1 MKTAAL
7 YARVSSERQKEE
19 QTIGSQMEALK
30 EYAQANGYTVVPEWI
45 FQDEGY
51 SGAILKRPDLE
62 RLRDLAAEGQIETIL
77 VYSPDRL
84 SRKYA
89 YQVLLMEEFARH
101 GVETVFIKSPQA
113 ATPEEQLLV
122 QFQGMI
128 AEYERAQIAERT
140 RRGKK
145 HRAKGGSVNVLSGAP
160 YGYRYV
166 KKSETSAAYYD
177 IVEEEAAIVREV
189 YRWYTEEALSIGQ
202 IYRRLNALG
211 VETRRGKSM
220 WDRSTVWAMLR
231 NPAYQGTACFGKTEH
246 AERKKITRLLRKRGG
261 FSPRCSCSRERPR
274 EEWIEIP
281 VPAIIRKDTFSLA
294 RERLERNKQFSPRHT
309 KEPTLLQ
316 GLLVCSE
323 CGYALYRTST
333 RTSKRK
339 LYYYRCLGSDD
350 YRYPHGR
357 KCTNRPIRQDYLDDV
372 VWKQVM
378 QLFEDPDLIRNE
390 INRRIQE
397 ARNSNPA
404 RTRKETLV
412 KEIARIKN
420 GIDRLLDA
428 YQEGLMQLPELRGRV
443 HGLRKRNSALTSEL
457 QSIESRMVD
466 EEMYLQLVGRIDDFL
481 SRVRQSAESL
491 NVLDRQKILRLVVK
505 EVLVSGDTVTI
516 KHSIPTTTSSFPDP
530 KATPAPSGQT
540 NVPSY
545 LLCGRSQRTT
555 LRRPLIHRRNQPA
568 FHHSGSQKCPDQLQQ
583 PLIADPFC
591 DSGHQFVVVN
601 PIEEFLQIQ
610 VRHPAIAFDDILLR
624 LFYRLMHRAPGPK
637 PVAMI
642 RKRPVPSVLQDLHHR
657 LLDKSIQHRR
667 DAKLPLPSV
676 RLRDFHP
683 FYQLRLV
690 GPVQQLFPDSW
701 PMLF

>member
-1 MKTAAL
+1 MKAAAL
-7 YARVSSERQKEE
+7 YARVSSEKQKEE
-19 QTIGSQMEALK
+19 QTIGSQTEALK
-30 EYAQANGYTVVPEWI
+30 EYAQANGYRVVPEWI

-84 SRKYA
+84 SRRYA

-113 ATPEEQLLV
+113 STPEEQLLV

-145 HRAKGGSVNVLSGAP
+145 HRAKTGSVNVLSGAP

-166 KKSETSAAYYD
+166 KKSETSAAYYE

-189 YRWYTEEALSIGQ
+189 YRWYTEEGLSIGQ

-211 VETRRGKSM
+211 VETRRGKLT

-246 AERKKITRLLRKRGG
+246 TERKKVTRLLRKRGG

-281 VPAIIRKDTFSLA
+281 VPPIIKENTFSLA
-294 RERLERNKQFSPRHT
+294 QERLERNKHFSSRHT

-350 YRYPHGR
+350 YRYPNGR

-372 VWKQVM
+372 VWTQVM
-378 QLFEDPDLIRNE
+378 QLFEDPNLIRNE
-390 INRRIQE
+390 INRRVQE

-404 RTRKETLV
+404 KVRKETLV
-412 KEIARIKN
+412 NEMARIKN
-420 GIDRLLDA
+420 RIERLLDA
-428 YQEGLMQLPELRGRV
+428 YQEGIVQLPELRGRV
-443 HGLRKRNSALTSEL
+443 HGLRKRESALTSEL

-481 SRVRQSAESL
+481 SRIRQSAESL

-516 KHSIPTTTSSFPDP
+516 KHSIPTTPLFPDP
-530 KATPAPSGQT
+530 KVTPDPSGQT
-540 NVPSY
+540 NMPSY
-545 LLCGRSQRTT
+545 LLCGRS
-555 LRRPLIHRRNQPA
+555 NQPCA
-568 FHHSGSQKCPDQLQQ
+568 CESLSALC
-583 PLIADPFC
+583 
-591 DSGHQFVVVN
+591 
-601 PIEEFLQIQ
+601 
-610 VRHPAIAFDDILLR
+610 VR
-624 LFYRLMHRAPGPK
+624 Y
-637 PVAMI
+637 
-642 RKRPVPSVLQDLHHR
+642 
-657 LLDKSIQHRR
+657 LDEAELS
-667 DAKLPLPSV
+667 
-676 RLRDFHP
+676 
-683 FYQLRLV
+683 
-690 GPVQQLFPDSW
+690 
-701 PMLF
+701 

>member
-19 QTIGSQMEALK
+19 QTIGSQTEALK
-30 EYAQANGYTVVPEWI
+30 EYAQANGFTVVPEWI

-113 ATPEEQLLV
+113 STPEEQLLV

-145 HRAKGGSVNVLSGAP
+145 HRAKSGSVNVLSGAP

-166 KKSETSAAYYD
+166 KKSETSVAYYE
-177 IVEEEAAIVREV
+177 IVEEEASIVREV

-211 VETRRGKSM
+211 VETRRGKST

-231 NPAYQGTACFGKTEH
+231 NPAYKGTACFGKTER

-261 FSPRCSCSRERPR
+261 FSPRCSCSREQPR

-281 VPAIIRKDTFSLA
+281 VPPIIREDTFSLA

-350 YRYPHGR
+350 YRYPDGR
-357 KCTNRPIRQDYLDDV
+357 KCTNRPIRQDFLDDV

-404 RTRKETLV
+404 RARKETLV
-412 KEIARIKN
+412 NEIARIKN

-428 YQEGLMQLPELRGRV
+428 YQEGLVQLPELRGRV
-443 HGLRKRNSALTSEL
+443 HGLRKRDSALTSEL

-491 NVLDRQKILRLVVK
+491 NILDRQKILRLIVK

-516 KHSIPTTTSSFPDP
+516 KHSIPTTSSIPDP
-530 KATPAPSGQT
+530 KATPAPSGQI

-545 LLCGRSQRTT
+545 LLCGRSHNSS
-555 LRRPLIHRRNQPA
+555 LRCPLWVPY
-568 FHHSGSQKCPDQLQQ
+568 GS
-583 PLIADPFC
+583 
-591 DSGHQFVVVN
+591 
-601 PIEEFLQIQ
+601 
-610 VRHPAIAFDDILLR
+610 
-624 LFYRLMHRAPGPK
+624 
-637 PVAMI
+637 
-642 RKRPVPSVLQDLHHR
+642 
-657 LLDKSIQHRR
+657 
-667 DAKLPLPSV
+667 PLPILSF
-676 RLRDFHP
+676 FHP
-683 FYQLRLV
+683 WRLQ
-690 GPVQQLFPDSW
+690 P
-701 PMLF
+701 

>member
-1 MKTAAL
+1 MKAAAL

-19 QTIGSQMEALK
+19 QTIGSQTEALK
-30 EYAQANGYTVVPEWI
+30 EYAQANGYMVVPEWI

-51 SGAILKRPDLE
+51 SGAILNRPDLE

-84 SRKYA
+84 SRRYA

-113 ATPEEQLLV
+113 STPEEQLLV

-145 HRAKGGSVNVLSGAP
+145 HRAKSGSVNVLSGAP

-177 IVEEEAAIVREV
+177 IVEEEASIVREV
-189 YRWYTEEALSIGQ
+189 YHWYTEEALSIGQ

-211 VETRRGKSM
+211 VETRRGKST

-231 NPAYQGTACFGKTEH
+231 NPAYKGTACFGKTEH

-281 VPAIIRKDTFSLA
+281 VPPIIREDTFSLA

-404 RTRKETLV
+404 RARKETLV
-412 KEIARIKN
+412 NEIGRIKK

-428 YQEGLMQLPELRGRV
+428 YQEGLVQLPELRGRV
-443 HGLRKRNSALTSEL
+443 HGLRKRDSALTSEL

-491 NVLDRQKILRLVVK
+491 NILDRQKILRLVVK
-505 EVLVSGDTVTI
+505 EVQVSGDTVTI
-516 KHSIPTTTSSFPDP
+516 KHSIPTTPTFPDP

-545 LLCGRSQRTT
+545 LLCGRS
-555 LRRPLIHRRNQPA
+555 HQPCA
-568 FHHSGSQKCPDQLQQ
+568 
-583 PLIADPFC
+583 
-591 DSGHQFVVVN
+591 
-601 PIEEFLQIQ
+601 IQ
-610 VRHPAIAFDDILLR
+610 SFSALCV
-624 LFYRLMHRAPGPK
+624 
-637 PVAMI
+637 
-642 RKRPVPSVLQDLHHR
+642 
-657 LLDKSIQHRR
+657 
-667 DAKLPLPSV
+667 
-676 RLRDFHP
+676 
-683 FYQLRLV
+683 
-690 GPVQQLFPDSW
+690 
-701 PMLF
+701 

>member
-19 QTIGSQMEALK
+19 QTIGSQTEALK

-51 SGAILKRPDLE
+51 SGAMLKRPDLE

-113 ATPEEQLLV
+113 STPEEHLLV

-140 RRGKK
+140 RRGKR
-145 HRAKGGSVNVLSGAP
+145 HRAKSGSVNVLSGAP

-166 KKSETSAAYYD
+166 KKSETSSAYYD
-177 IVEEEAAIVREV
+177 IIEEEAAIVREV

-202 IYRRLNALG
+202 IYRKLNELG
-211 VETRRGKSM
+211 VETRRGKST

-231 NPAYQGTACFGKTEH
+231 NPAYKGTACFGKTEK

-281 VPAIIRKDTFSLA
+281 VPPIIRESTFSLA
-294 RERLERNKQFSPRHT
+294 RERLERNKQFSSRHT
-309 KEPTLLQ
+309 KVPTLLQ

-333 RTSKRK
+333 RTSRRK

-357 KCTNRPIRQDYLDDV
+357 KCTNRPVRQDYLDDV

-378 QLFEDPDLIRNE
+378 QLFEDPDLIRSE
-390 INRRIQE
+390 INRRIRE

-404 RTRKETLV
+404 KARKETLAH
-412 KEIARIKN
+412 EIVRIKN

-428 YQEGLMQLPELRGRV
+428 YQEGLVQLPELRGRI
-443 HGLRKRNSALTSEL
+443 HGLRKRHSALISEL

-466 EEMYLQLVGRIDDFL
+466 EEMYIQLVGRLDDFL
-481 SRVRQSAESL
+481 SHIRQSAQSL
-491 NVLDRQKILRLVVK
+491 NALDRQKILRLVVK

-516 KHSIPTTTSSFPDP
+516 KHSIPTASTVTDP
-530 KATPAPSGQT
+530 KATPDPPGQT

-545 LLCGRSQRTT
+545 LLCGRSRQSFAGESFSALCIRQMDETE
-555 LRRPLIHRRNQPA
+555 QSE
-568 FHHSGSQKCPDQLQQ
+568 HS
-583 PLIADPFC
+583 
-591 DSGHQFVVVN
+591 V
-601 PIEEFLQIQ
+601 
-610 VRHPAIAFDDILLR
+610 
-624 LFYRLMHRAPGPK
+624 
-637 PVAMI
+637 
-642 RKRPVPSVLQDLHHR
+642 
-657 LLDKSIQHRR
+657 
-667 DAKLPLPSV
+667 
-676 RLRDFHP
+676 
-683 FYQLRLV
+683 
-690 GPVQQLFPDSW
+690 
-701 PMLF
+701 

>member
-1 MKTAAL
+1 MKAAAL
-7 YARVSSERQKEE
+7 YARVSSEKQKEE
-19 QTIGSQMEALK
+19 QTIGSQTEALK

-51 SGAILKRPDLE
+51 SGAILNRPDLE

-84 SRKYA
+84 SRRYA

-101 GVETVFIKSPQA
+101 GVEMVFIKSPQA
-113 ATPEEQLLV
+113 STPEEQLLV

-145 HRAKGGSVNVLSGAP
+145 HRAKTGSVNVLSGAP

-166 KKSETSAAYYD
+166 KKSQTSAAYYD

-211 VETRRGKSM
+211 VETRRGKST

-246 AERKKITRLLRKRGG
+246 AERQKITRLLRKRGG

-281 VPAIIRKDTFSLA
+281 VPPIIRKDTFSLA
-294 RERLERNKQFSPRHT
+294 QERLERNKQFSSRHT

-350 YRYPHGR
+350 YRYPNGR
-357 KCTNRPIRQDYLDDV
+357 KCTNRPIRQDYLDNV

-404 RTRKETLV
+404 KARKEALFNQM
-412 KEIARIKN
+412 ARIKN

-428 YQEGLMQLPELRGRV
+428 YQEGLVQLPELRGRV
-443 HGLRKRNSALTSEL
+443 HGLRKRESALTSEL

-481 SRVRQSAESL
+481 SRVRQSSENL

-505 EVLVSGDTVTI
+505 EVLVSGDTVII
-516 KHSIPTTTSSFPDP
+516 KHSIPTTPTFSDP
-530 KATPAPSGQT
+530 KATPDPPEQK
-540 NVPSY
+540 NLPSY
-545 LLCGRSQRTT
+545 LLCGRSHDSS
-555 LRRPLIHRRNQPA
+555 LRSPFRPLYPY
-568 FHHSGSQKCPDQLQQ
+568 L
-583 PLIADPFC
+583 
-591 DSGHQFVVVN
+591 
-601 PIEEFLQIQ
+601 
-610 VRHPAIAFDDILLR
+610 
-624 LFYRLMHRAPGPK
+624 
-637 PVAMI
+637 
-642 RKRPVPSVLQDLHHR
+642 
-657 LLDKSIQHRR
+657 
-667 DAKLPLPSV
+667 
-676 RLRDFHP
+676 
-683 FYQLRLV
+683 
-690 GPVQQLFPDSW
+690 LFPLKWSLQ
-701 PMLF
+701 PSLNV

>member
-19 QTIGSQMEALK
+19 QTIESQTEALQ
-30 EYAQANGYTVVPEWI
+30 EYAQANGYTVVPEGI

-62 RLRDLAAEGQIETIL
+62 RLRDLAAEGQIETVL

-89 YQVLLMEEFARH
+89 YQVLLMEELARH
-101 GVETVFIKSPQA
+101 GVETVFIKSPPA
-113 ATPEEQLLV
+113 STPEEQLLV

-145 HRAKGGSVNVLSGAP
+145 HRAKTGSVNVLSGAP

-166 KKSETSAAYYD
+166 KKSETSAAYYE

-202 IYRRLNALG
+202 IYRRLTALD
-211 VETRRGKSM
+211 VETRRGKST

-231 NPAYQGTACFGKTEH
+231 NPAYQGTACFGKTEP

-281 VPAIIRKDTFSLA
+281 VPPIIRKDTFSLA
-294 RERLERNKQFSPRHT
+294 RERLEKNKQFSPRHT

-378 QLFEDPDLIRNE
+378 KLFEDPDLIRNE

-404 RTRKETLV
+404 KARKETLV

-428 YQEGLMQLPELRGRV
+428 YQEGLVQLPELRGRV
-443 HGLRKRNSALTSEL
+443 HGLRKRDSALTSEL

-491 NVLDRQKILRLVVK
+491 SVLERQKILRLVVK

-516 KHSIPTTTSSFPDP
+516 KHSIPITSSFPDP
-530 KATPAPSGQT
+530 MTSPAPSGQT

-545 LLCGRSQRTT
+545 LLCGRSHDSPLGCPFLPMNQATIFQLHGRFQPP
-555 LRRPLIHRRNQPA
+555 LNVQKHPFAIRLLPHRP
-568 FHHSGSQKCPDQLQQ
+568 QQ
-583 PLIADPFC
+583 
-591 DSGHQFVVVN
+591 
-601 PIEEFLQIQ
+601 QIMIDT
-610 VRHPAIAFDDILLR
+610 VEGNYDILPTSR
-624 LFYRLMHRAPGPK
+624 VSP
-637 PVAMI
+637 
-642 RKRPVPSVLQDLHHR
+642 RK
-657 LLDKSIQHRR
+657 
-667 DAKLPLPSV
+667 
-676 RLRDFHP
+676 
-683 FYQLRLV
+683 
-690 GPVQQLFPDSW
+690 
-701 PMLF
+701 

>member
-1 MKTAAL
+1 MKAAAL
-7 YARVSSERQKEE
+7 YARVSSEKQKEE
-19 QTIGSQMEALK
+19 QTIGSQTEALK
-30 EYAQANGYTVVPEWI
+30 EYAQANGYMVVPEWI

-84 SRKYA
+84 SRRYA

-113 ATPEEQLLV
+113 STPEEQLLV

-145 HRAKGGSVNVLSGAP
+145 HRAKTGSVNVLSGAP

-166 KKSETSAAYYD
+166 KKSETSAAYYE

-189 YRWYTEEALSIGQ
+189 YRWYTEEGLSIGQ

-211 VETRRGKSM
+211 VETRRGKST

-246 AERKKITRLLRKRGG
+246 TERKKVTRLLRKRGG

-281 VPAIIRKDTFSLA
+281 VPPIIKESTFSLA
-294 RERLERNKQFSPRHT
+294 QERLERNKQFSSRHT

-350 YRYPHGR
+350 YRYPNGR

-372 VWKQVM
+372 VWKQVI
-378 QLFEDPDLIRNE
+378 QLFEDPNLIRNE
-390 INRRIQE
+390 INRRVQE

-404 RTRKETLV
+404 KARKETLV
-412 KEIARIKN
+412 NEMVRIKN

-428 YQEGLMQLPELRGRV
+428 YQEGLVQLPELRGRV
-443 HGLRKRNSALTSEL
+443 HGLRKRESALTSEL

-516 KHSIPTTTSSFPDP
+516 KHSIPTTPTFPDP
-530 KATPAPSGQT
+530 KVTPDPSGQT

-545 LLCGRSQRTT
+545 LLCGRSHHPSLGGSSIPLNQSAIGL
-555 LRRPLIHRRNQPA
+555 LRRCL
-568 FHHSGSQKCPDQLQQ
+568 
-583 PLIADPFC
+583 
-591 DSGHQFVVVN
+591 
-601 PIEEFLQIQ
+601 
-610 VRHPAIAFDDILLR
+610 
-624 LFYRLMHRAPGPK
+624 
-637 PVAMI
+637 
-642 RKRPVPSVLQDLHHR
+642 
-657 LLDKSIQHRR
+657 
-667 DAKLPLPSV
+667 
-676 RLRDFHP
+676 
-683 FYQLRLV
+683 
-690 GPVQQLFPDSW
+690 
-701 PMLF
+701 

>member
-1 MKTAAL
+1 MKAAAL
-7 YARVSSERQKEE
+7 YARVSSEKQKEE
-19 QTIGSQMEALK
+19 QTIGSQTEALK
-30 EYAQANGYTVVPEWI
+30 EYAQANGYMVVPEWI

-51 SGAILKRPDLE
+51 SGAILNRPDLE

-84 SRKYA
+84 SRRYA

-113 ATPEEQLLV
+113 STPEEQLLV

-145 HRAKGGSVNVLSGAP
+145 HRAKTGLVNVLSGAP

-166 KKSETSAAYYD
+166 KKSEISAAYYE

-202 IYRRLNALG
+202 IYRKLNTLG
-211 VETRRGKSM
+211 VETRRGKST

-281 VPAIIRKDTFSLA
+281 VPPIIKESTFSLA
-294 RERLERNKQFSPRHT
+294 QERLERNKQFSPRHT

-316 GLLVCSE
+316 GLLVCNE

-372 VWKQVM
+372 VWTQVM

-397 ARNSNPA
+397 ARNANPA
-404 RTRKETLV
+404 KARKEILV
-412 KEIARIKN
+412 NEMARIKN

-428 YQEGLMQLPELRGRV
+428 YQEGLVQLPELRGRV
-443 HGLRKRNSALTSEL
+443 HGLRKKESALTSEL

-481 SRVRQSAESL
+481 SRIRHSAESL

-505 EVLVSGDTVTI
+505 EILVGADTVTI
-516 KHSIPTTTSSFPDP
+516 KHSIPTNPTFSDPKLTPDP
-530 KATPAPSGQT
+530 SET
-540 NVPSY
+540 NLPSY
-545 LLCGRSQRTT
+545 LLRGGSDVSSLWKREAGRDLKTQRMNY
-555 LRRPLIHRRNQPA
+555 L
-568 FHHSGSQKCPDQLQQ
+568 K
-583 PLIADPFC
+583 
-591 DSGHQFVVVN
+591 
-601 PIEEFLQIQ
+601 
-610 VRHPAIAFDDILLR
+610 
-624 LFYRLMHRAPGPK
+624 
-637 PVAMI
+637 
-642 RKRPVPSVLQDLHHR
+642 
-657 LLDKSIQHRR
+657 
-667 DAKLPLPSV
+667 
-676 RLRDFHP
+676 
-683 FYQLRLV
+683 
-690 GPVQQLFPDSW
+690 
-701 PMLF
+701 